1 MNNLKLI
8 DIVNYFSKNKII
20 INKINEINLIIKSYP
35 KVFIDF
41 PADFNNLFICL
52 LIADKNINMNIKTN
66 NRVYIEKKILNEHK
80 KKLLKSIAEDYN
92 IDLARKKKIISQ
104 INNNI
109 FTNDI
114 SLILS
119 DYFYINLIIFYN
131 DNNLSKIFY
140 TQNELDPNIPFI
152 VINYIKDINSTN
164 YGFELIKND
173 NKFYFDFKHPVIT
186 ELLKDPI
193 CIGLNNDKSFKIQKL
208 IDYTTLDELQLVE
221 NKKYI
226 SSVPDLKL
234 STKLE
239 IKYLLE
245 NCFEKII
252 I

>member
-20 INKINEINLIIKSYP
+20 INRINETNLIIKSYP
-35 KVFIDF
+35 RVFIDF

-52 LIADKNINMNIKTN
+52 LIADKNINMTINDN
-66 NRVYIEKKILNEHK
+66 NRITIDKYILQEHK
-80 KKLLKSIAEDYN
+80 KKLLKSIADDYN

-109 FTNDI
+109 FTNDVA
-114 SLILS
+114 LILS
-119 DYFYINLIIFYN
+119 DYFYINLIIFFN
-131 DNNLSKIFY
+131 DSNTTKIY
-140 TQNELDPNIPFI
+140 YSQNELDPNIPFI
-152 VINYIKDINSTN
+152 IINHIKDINSIN

-173 NKFYFDFKHPVIT
+173 NKYYFDYKHPVVS
-186 ELLKDPI
+186 ELLIDPI
-193 CIGLNNDKSFKIQKL
+193 CIGLYNDKPFKIQKL
-208 IDYTTLDELQLVE
+208 IDYTTLDELQIVD

-226 SSVPDLKL
+226 SSVNDLKL

-239 IKYLLE
+239 IKHLLE
-245 NCFEKII
+245 TCFDKII